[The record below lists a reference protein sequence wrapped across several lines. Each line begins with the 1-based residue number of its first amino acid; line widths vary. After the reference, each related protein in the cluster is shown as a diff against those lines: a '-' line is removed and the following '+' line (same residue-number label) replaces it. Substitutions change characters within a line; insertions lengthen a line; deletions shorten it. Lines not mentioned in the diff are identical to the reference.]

1 MGDPLAP
8 EPRKGDR
15 AALLEA
21 GGPVGVPC
29 RSAMRADGVLG
40 WGCGGGGERRGREI
54 QMRPKMVLMVG
65 GGEGEIRADHRFL
78 G

>member
-1 MGDPLAP
+1 M
-8 EPRKGDR
+8 
-15 AALLEA
+15 
-21 GGPVGVPC
+21 GVPG
-29 RSAMRADGVLG
+29 RGGRGGGGGVG
-40 WGCGGGGERRGREI
+40 GGGGGGGERRGREI